1 MKYDI
6 QISSRA
12 EQDIKSAAD
21 YIEHILLN
29 PKAADL
35 LLNNIDKTINSL
47 RDFPKKHP
55 LTDDPVLK
63 SWDIRFVKA
72 DNYLIFYTVS
82 ELDKTVYIVRVL
94 YKRRNWTAL
103 LRL

>member
-6 QISSRA
+6 QITSRA
-12 EQDIKSAAD
+12 EHDIISAAD

-29 PKAADL
+29 PKASDL
-35 LLNNIDKTINSL
+35 LLNSIDKTINSL

-63 SWDIRFVKA
+63 SWDIRFVKV

-94 YKRRNWTAL
+94 YKRRNWIVL
-103 LRL
+103 LKV

>member
-6 QISSRA
+6 RITSRA

-29 PKAADL
+29 PTAADQF
-35 LLNNIDKTINSL
+35 LNQVDKAINSL
-47 RDFPKKHP
+47 RAFPQKHP

-63 SWDIRFVKA
+63 SWDIRFVKT
-72 DNYLIFYTVS
+72 DNYLVFYTVS
-82 ELDKTVYIVRVL
+82 EVNKTIYIIRVL
-94 YKRRNWTAL
+94 YQRRNWTAL
-103 LRL
+103 LKL